1 MMKRFIEHGVH
12 LLRVMAWG
20 SLLLLLICTTG
31 CAKHFV
37 VIKGEETV
45 VVPKST
51 LDTLY
56 SDNERLLQ
64 ALEDCQ
70 GK

>member
-1 MMKRFIEHGVH
+1 MKLTIV
-12 LLRVMAWG
+12 VVV
-20 SLLLLLICTTG
+20 LLLSLSG

-45 VVPKST
+45 VIPKAT

>member
-1 MMKRFIEHGVH
+1 MTKQSIE
-12 LLRVMAWG
+12 LAARWRRATAWA
-20 SLLLLLICTTG
+20 SLLLLLISTTG

-45 VVPKST
+45 VVPKAT
-51 LDTLY
+51 LDQLY

-64 ALEDCQ
+64 ALEECQ